1 MSQLTAAPLT
11 AAAPVHTVAEARAV
25 SKVYGR
31 GEGAVRALDAVDVTI
46 EAGALTAVMGPSGS
60 GKSTLMHVLAG
71 LDEVDSGE
79 VVLAGVELAG
89 LSERQRTLLRRDRVG
104 FVFQSFN
111 LVPALTAEENILLPL
126 LLAGRRPD
134 GEWMGHL
141 VDVLGLGERLLHR
154 PSQLSGGQ
162 QQRVAVARALVTRPE
177 IVFADEPTGNLD
189 SQHGQALLEFLR
201 RAVDELGQSVVMV
214 THDPTAA
221 SYAHR
226 VLRLV
231 DGRVADDRRG
241 A

>member
-1 MSQLTAAPLT
+1 MTQLTAAPLT
-11 AAAPVHTVAEARAV
+11 ATAPVRTVAEARSV
-25 SKVYGR
+25 TKIYGR
-31 GEGAVRALDAVDVTI
+31 GEGAVRALDAVDVSI
-46 EAGALTAVMGPSGS
+46 EAGVLTAVMGPSGS

-71 LDEVDSGE
+71 LDEFDSGE
-79 VVLAGVELAG
+79 VVLAGVELSG
-89 LSERQRTLLRRDRVG
+89 LSERRRTLLRRDRVG
-104 FVFQSFN
+104 FVFQGFN

-134 GEWMGHL
+134 AAWLAHL
-141 VDVLGLGERLLHR
+141 VEVLGLQERLRHR

-162 QQRVAVARALVTRPE
+162 QQRVAAARALVTRPE

-189 SQHGQALLEFLR
+189 SRHGQALLAFLR
-201 RAVDELGQSVVMV
+201 GAVEELGQSVVMV

-226 VLRLV
+226 VLHLV

-241 A
+241 E